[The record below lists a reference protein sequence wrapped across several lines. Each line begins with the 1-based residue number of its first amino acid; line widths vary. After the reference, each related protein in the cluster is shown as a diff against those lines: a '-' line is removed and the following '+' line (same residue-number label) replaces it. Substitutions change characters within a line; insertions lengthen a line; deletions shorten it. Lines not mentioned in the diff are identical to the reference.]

1 MRRYSTGQGRDQM
14 AETEQK
20 LEKAKTELQELKKK
34 RDSAKNEYLEARKQY
49 GTEDPLTEDMYETY
63 KGAREQVSVAESRV
77 ASLTGQSNFSSFFFL
92 SGEKKRIFFLHG
104 LTPVVYPPFLFY

>member
-20 LEKAKTELQELKKK
+20 LEKAEKKLQELKKK
-34 RDSAKNEYLEARKQY
+34 RDSALNHFLEAEKERGKDSAVTIEWHDILQ
-49 GTEDPLTEDMYETY
+49 
-63 KGAREQVSVAESRV
+63 GAREQVSVAESRV